1 MKSIF
6 KISLIAGLLAAA
18 AASYAMGPMGG
29 QCDMGAGMHG
39 RHGMQQGRMGHMD
52 PAKMQAMMD
61 KRHAA
66 LKDQLK
72 LTAAQEPAWTAF
84 SAAMKPMMPDM
95 MNKQRP
101 DPAEMAKLST
111 PERIDK
117 MKTLRAQHM
126 SDMTA
131 AMDKR
136 GEAAKTFYAVLTP
149 EQQKTFDAHA
159 LQAMGG
165 KRGGKPGHG
174 GMGGQGGMG
183 AMQPKS

>member
-1 MKSIF
+1 MKSIL
-6 KISLIAGLLAAA
+6 KISLIAGLLAVT

-29 QCDMGAGMHG
+29 QCDMGGGMHG
-39 RHGMQQGRMGHMD
+39 RHGMQQGRMGNMD

-66 LKDQLK
+66 LKTQLK
-72 LTAAQEPAWTAF
+72 LTTAQEPAWTAF
-84 SAAMKPMMPDM
+84 TAAMKPAADM

-126 SDMTA
+126 SDMAA

-149 EQQKTFDAHA
+149 EQQKAFDAHA
-159 LQAMGG
+159 MQSMGG
-165 KRGGKPGHG
+165 QRGGKHGHG

>member
-1 MKSIF
+1 MKSIL
-6 KISLIAGLLAAA
+6 KISLIASLLAAA
-18 AASYAMGPMGG
+18 ATSYAMGPMGG
-29 QCDMGAGMHG
+29 PCDMGAGMHG
-39 RHGMQQGRMGHMD
+39 RHGMQPGRMGHRD

-61 KRHAA
+61 HRHAA
-66 LKDQLK
+66 LKTQLK
-72 LTAAQEPAWTAF
+72 LTPAQEPAWTAF
-84 SAAMKPMMPDM
+84 TAAMKPAPEMMA
-95 MNKQRP
+95 KQRP

-149 EQQKTFDAHA
+149 EQQKAFDAHA
-159 LQAMGG
+159 MQTMGG
-165 KRGGKPGHG
+165 QRGGKPGHG
-174 GMGGQGGMG
+174 GMGGMG
-183 AMQPKS
+183 AMPPKQ

>member
-1 MKSIF
+1 MKSIL
-6 KISLIAGLLAAA
+6 KISLIAGLLAVTAT
-18 AASYAMGPMGG
+18 SFAMGPMGG
-29 QCDMGAGMHG
+29 QCEMGAGMH
-39 RHGMQQGRMGHMD
+39 QGRMGNMD
-52 PAKMQAMMD
+52 PVKMQSMMD

-66 LKDQLK
+66 LKTQLK
-72 LTAAQEPAWTAF
+72 LTAAQEPAWTTFTAI
-84 SAAMKPMMPDM
+84 MKPAPDV

-117 MKTLRAQHM
+117 MRTLRAQHM

-136 GEAAKTFYAVLTP
+136 GEAAKAFYAVLTP

-159 LQAMGG
+159 MQSMGG
-165 KRGGKPGHG
+165 QRGGKSGHG
-174 GMGGQGGMG
+174 GMGGMGGMG
-183 AMQPKS
+183 AMQPK